1 MASLRAAGGQAR
13 AEGRAE
19 ASGAPRQPAAQD
31 VPLQVRRGR
40 GARGLL
46 SAAVEPLPR

>member
-1 MASLRAAGGQAR
+1 MASLRAAVGQAR

-19 ASGAPRQPAAQD
+19 QSAAQD

-40 GARGLL
+40 GTRGLP
-46 SAAVEPLPR
+46 SAAVCPLLR